1 MEHYSIPSKWT
12 KEDFC
17 WAAFCARLD
26 TDFDAYDVLNDVLM
40 CFQYGFEYSKRNYGM
55 RVNWSLLQGEVDK
68 RRGGYYNDEE
78 VGII

>member
-12 KEDFC
+12 KDDFC

-26 TDFDAYDVLNDVLM
+26 PDFDVYDVLNDVLQ
-40 CFQYGFEYSKRNYGM
+40 CLQYGFDFSKRYNGM

-68 RRGGYYNDEE
+68 RRSGYYNE
-78 VGII
+78 